1 MSLATRWNQRR
12 SRAQPGHGNRVWA
25 LRHKVPPGM
34 TTVLIEDYALL
45 RVAIQHVL
53 ERVRNAEDILAI
65 SPAHLVNMPG
75 SINRPVELLVI
86 GCSGVAE
93 PDIGLL
99 SQAMALFMPRLVLAL
114 YSVLDQN
121 VMAACARAGVA
132 GYLPKASSPDALAAA
147 VSLVLA
153 GGECYPQP
161 TARPLATAHAPL
173 QELRELTQ
181 RQEEI
186 LQLLVQGKTMREIGQ
201 QVGISV
207 ATVKSHARTLYW
219 KLNARNQAEAA
230 YIAVQMGLVRGND
243 AAAGKRDDT
252 P

>member
-114 YSVLDQN
+114 YSVLDQS
-121 VMAACARAGVA
+121 VMAACAAREWPAICPRLPAPTRWPPRSAWCWREASAIRNPPRARWR
-132 GYLPKASSPDALAAA
+132 PRMRRCRNCAS
-147 VSLVLA
+147 
-153 GGECYPQP
+153 
-161 TARPLATAHAPL
+161 
-173 QELRELTQ
+173 
-181 RQEEI
+181 
-186 LQLLVQGKTMREIGQ
+186 
-201 QVGISV
+201 
-207 ATVKSHARTLYW
+207 
-219 KLNARNQAEAA
+219 
-230 YIAVQMGLVRGND
+230 
-243 AAAGKRDDT
+243 
-252 P
+252 